1 MLKHRVGQPDN
12 KWWNY
17 QLWQMMEFCND
28 EETSTMFY
36 MNCVDWSGI
45 YMLPRH
51 NQRIPCEINFPLPPT
66 TPPFWAC
73 PRGDLLTTW
82 QYDKIWIDV
91 KLQIVITRVIWT
103 GEDQLQRQVELKDL
117 IHRGTWNP
125 GKNWQQW
132 LSQDSTQ
139 PLDFTSWRKASW
151 SEFLG
156 TAKQKK
162 TSEFAKRLPW

>member
-1 MLKHRVGQPDN
+1 MLVSQITSGEIINSDKRWNFVTMKRRVQ
-12 KWWNY
+12 
-17 QLWQMMEFCND
+17 C
-28 EETSTMFY
+28 STWTAWIGAESTCCRVTTNAY
-36 MNCVDWSGI
+36 NAKLNS
-45 YMLPRH
+45 PR
-51 NQRIPCEINFPLPPT
+51 
-66 TPPFWAC
+66 FWAC
-73 PRGDLLTTW
+73 LRGGLLTTW